1 MKAVDYFNQY
11 GEMIFEEAVKGQHA
25 TMLVMFSEVYNEIE
39 TLCKTRNA
47 VKDSA
52 KVSAVKE
59 VNQKWNKIRDLFI
72 KKYTASPI
80 KKDAIRKIFLKENP
94 SFEGM
99 FTVEKSPKK
108 FEPSDAQKEFEPSMH
123 PSSIVAEN
131 LFGDDYTARFDDRN
145 RDNIVAKRGALFMI
159 NLKHEV
165 ESRGFMV
172 AHIKTD
178 SIKVPDAT
186 EEIIKF
192 ICEYGRQY
200 GYNFVH
206 AFEGMFTVE
215 KSPKKFEPADAQ
227 KEFDKMSS
235 SMRLMN
241 SLDMLGIMARQK
253 TRETGGEPYEN

>member
-25 TMLVMFSEVYNEIE
+25 AMLVMFSEVYNEIE

-72 KKYTASPI
+72 KKYTASPLQ
-80 KKDAIRKIFLKENP
+80 KDAIQKVFIKNNP
-94 SFEGM
+94 SFEKL
-99 FTVEKSPKK
+99 FVVDKS
-108 FEPSDAQKEFEPSMH
+108 
-123 PSSIVAEN
+123 
-131 LFGDDYTARFDDRN
+131 T
-145 RDNIVAKRGALFMI
+145 
-159 NLKHEV
+159 
-165 ESRGFMV
+165 
-172 AHIKTD
+172 
-178 SIKVPDAT
+178 
-186 EEIIKF
+186 
-192 ICEYGRQY
+192 
-200 GYNFVH
+200 
-206 AFEGMFTVE
+206 
-215 KSPKKFEPADAQ
+215 KKFEPADAQ

-241 SLDMLGIMARQK
+241 SLGMLGIMARQK